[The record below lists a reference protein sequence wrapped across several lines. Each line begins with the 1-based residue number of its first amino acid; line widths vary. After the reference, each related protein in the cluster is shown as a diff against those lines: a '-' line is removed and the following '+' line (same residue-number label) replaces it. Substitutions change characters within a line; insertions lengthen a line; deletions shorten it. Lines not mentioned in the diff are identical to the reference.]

1 MAVPSDLAAGG
12 ISHKLTGFGA
22 VVAPVTDIRRGTDS
36 GEEEMTTKTLAPFVV
51 LLAFAFALG
60 CQAPGERTSGA
71 PAPDTH
77 AEDSESPVAD
87 PTWPKL
93 PDDWLIGEVGGI
105 AVDMDD
111 NIWLVHRPR
120 SLNADETGLMQDPP
134 VSACCNA
141 APPVLKFDS
150 GGNLLDSWGDENGYQ
165 GEGYEWPATEH
176 GIFVDHLGYVWLAG
190 NGADDHQVLKFSGDG
205 TFVMQIGQAGRTEG
219 SNSTEFLGQ
228 PADMEVDPATNE
240 LYIADGY
247 GNKRI
252 IVFDAETGEY
262 RRHWGAYG
270 NEPSDEDTGSFE
282 PGMEPLQQ
290 FRNPVHAVRIATDGM
305 VYVADRVNNR
315 IQVFEKDGTYVS
327 ELIVEGNT
335 LGAGSTWDLELSPD
349 DEQADL
355 YNADGTNQRIHIINR
370 AAMEIESHF
379 GRRGRNAGQFH
390 WVHNVAVD
398 SMGNFYTAEVNQ
410 GRRAQKFVFDHSGHT
425 H

>member
-1 MAVPSDLAAGG
+1 MKSD
-12 ISHKLTGFGA
+12 
-22 VVAPVTDIRRGTDS
+22 
-36 GEEEMTTKTLAPFVV
+36 TLFLFVMLLV
-51 LLAFAFALG
+51 LAFAVG
-60 CQAPGERTSGA
+60 CQPPGERTSGA
-71 PAPDTH
+71 PPHDPHGEH
-77 AEDSESPVAD
+77 AEPPTVD
-87 PTWPKL
+87 PAWPRL

-105 AVDMDD
+105 AVDLDD

-134 VSACCNA
+134 VSVCCNA
-141 APPVLKFDS
+141 APPVLKFDTD
-150 GGNLLDSWGDENGYQ
+150 GNLLDSWGDENGYQ

-190 NGADDHQVLKFSGDG
+190 NGPEDHQVLKFSGDG

-228 PADMEVDPATNE
+228 PADMEVDPETNE

-247 GNKRI
+247 LNKRI

-282 PGMEPLQQ
+282 SGMDPIQQ
-290 FRNPVHAVRIATDGM
+290 FRTPVHAVRIANDGM

-315 IQVFEKDGTYVS
+315 IQVFQKDGTYVD

-335 LGAGSTWDLELSPD
+335 LGAGSTWDVELSPD
-349 DEQADL
+349 EGQVDL

-370 AAMEIESHF
+370 SALEVETFF
-379 GRRGRNAGQFH
+379 GRRGRYSGQFH
-390 WVHNVAVD
+390 WVHNVVVD
-398 SMGNFYTAEVNQ
+398 SEGNFYTAEVNT
-410 GRRAQKFVFDHSGHT
+410 GRRAQKFVVDHSGHT

>member
-1 MAVPSDLAAGG
+1 
-12 ISHKLTGFGA
+12 
-22 VVAPVTDIRRGTDS
+22 
-36 GEEEMTTKTLAPFVV
+36 MTTKTLAPFVV

-87 PTWPKL
+87 PTWPRL

-410 GRRAQKFVFDHSGHT
+410 GRRVQKFVFDHSGHT